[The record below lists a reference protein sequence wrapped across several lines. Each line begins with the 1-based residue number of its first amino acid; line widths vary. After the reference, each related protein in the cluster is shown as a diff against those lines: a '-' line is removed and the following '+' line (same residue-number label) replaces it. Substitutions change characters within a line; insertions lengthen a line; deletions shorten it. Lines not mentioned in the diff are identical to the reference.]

1 MSDDPS
7 DDDFEAQM
15 SDVSE
20 RAQKLGVSGSGSSS
34 SSDDG
39 SIPEGD
45 MVDDEEIADVGID
58 DSSASQQ
65 RVQEESRTMAG
76 PNTHE
81 YPNPDREL
89 GALSEVYAN
98 NNVFLSPEVVD
109 AVEGLWDDIEYE
121 WKKSHDTELN
131 KNWDFYMACFRVILD
146 NPDLVR
152 DELEMDTEE

>member
-20 RAQKLGVSGSGSSS
+20 RAQKLGVSGSSPSQSSTDSSS
-34 SSDDG
+34 SETTKTDAED
-39 SIPEGD
+39 
-45 MVDDEEIADVGID
+45 IAAAGADTSG
-58 DSSASQQ
+58 SQQ
-65 RVQEESRTMAG
+65 SVQEKRTPGG
-76 PNTHE
+76 PDAHE

-89 GALSEVYAN
+89 GPLSDVYAN

-109 AVEGLWDDIEYE
+109 AVEDLWDDIEYE
-121 WKKSHDTELN
+121 WKKSHETELN

-146 NPDLVR
+146 DPDLVR
-152 DELEMDTEE
+152 EELGMEIED